1 MDIQSV
7 QQLVM
12 ENKRNKGFN
21 ITDVPLEL
29 CLLQGEVGEFFQAWR
44 RQQADTGEELADI
57 AIYVFGLAGII
68 GVDLQEEVHR
78 KIHKNAGRRYERRN
92 GVPVRIAEADA
103 VASPSG

>member
-1 MDIQSV
+1 
-7 QQLVM
+7 M